1 MQNLR
6 KPASSETS
14 ITIKPKVSRV
24 APLRPTKHRPH
35 IGTVKILSIQRRHL
49 AGQSNREIAR
59 AERCGRST
67 VAKVVRAPDLQQ
79 HLQQVR
85 ERIWGMADSAAD
97 ALHEAIVEGRDPR
110 IAYEL
115 LRDVGVLPRA
125 SQIVY
130 DPNGTSPSTQ
140 ERRQDQMAHLIGSV
154 MLNRHK
160 AFGVEFPP
168 DVQEVLDEKEAEDGR
183 DSDHHGDG
191 SRESGIKVAIS
202 RSRTG
207 E

>member
-1 MQNLR
+1 MRRATAAKMTVLTR
-6 KPASSETS
+6 KVDQAEPIE
-14 ITIKPKVSRV
+14 R
-24 APLRPTKHRPH
+24 KHRPH
-35 IGTVKILSIQRRHL
+35 ISTVKILSIQKRHL

-67 VAKVVRAPDLQQ
+67 VASVVRAPDLQQ

-85 ERIWGMADSAAD
+85 ERVWGMADNAAD
-97 ALHEAIVEGRDPR
+97 VLFESIVEGRDPR

-160 AFGVEFPP
+160 VFGVEFPP
-168 DVQEVLDEKEAEDGR
+168 DVQEVLDQKEAEDGR
-183 DSDHHGDG
+183 DSDHHGHG
-191 SRESGIKVAIS
+191 SKESGIKVAIS